1 MVKGRDP
8 DVGGWLQQGL
18 FPCPYNLLSFAH
30 ILYPISGVWVTGNQ
44 F

>member
-18 FPCPYNLLSFAH
+18 FLVRTTFCSEFYSY
-30 ILYPISGVWVTGNQ
+30 IISH
-44 F
+44 